1 MRKLY
6 PVFITASLF
15 IIACTTYFFYS
26 KENYQHRVSFDVPI
40 SEEEHDG
47 KLERDEEEKEGYDG
61 PEQAAQL
68 EFERQRILHWAL
80 FPTIVLLMRSIMQ
93 KLLNKIQEHE

>member
-15 IIACTTYFFYS
+15 IIACTTYFLS
-26 KENYQHRVSFDVPI
+26 PKTIIQHRISSDVSI
-40 SEEEHDG
+40 SEEEHES
-47 KLERDEEEKEGYDG
+47 KLEDEEEEKEGYDG

-68 EFERQRILHWAL
+68 EFEKTKDPAL
-80 FPTIVLLMRSIMQ
+80 GFVPYNRLVDAINYTEAS
-93 KLLNKIQEHE
+93 K